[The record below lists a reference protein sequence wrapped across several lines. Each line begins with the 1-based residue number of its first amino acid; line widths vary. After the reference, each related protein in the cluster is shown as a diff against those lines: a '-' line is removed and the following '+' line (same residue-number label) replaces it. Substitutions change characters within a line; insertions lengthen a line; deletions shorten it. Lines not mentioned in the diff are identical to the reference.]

1 MIDVKLDR
9 VTVVGHFKSAAAE
22 SLGEYLRPLG
32 WQDMSFDW
40 EHGMV
45 DGYVLKRI
53 LSNCDTETVAVIVKN
68 QYQTT
73 WRLDT
78 SNHFRND
85 EEKRKVIAALD
96 LFENKHLSR
105 IDIAF
110 DFINM
115 DNAGMRHRFVKSN
128 VTTTEIKGESLW
140 IRGRNSHLQTLY
152 AGKRKS
158 LSLFRYYDKVA
169 EQKRHRKEISEDIES
184 WERLELQVRAE
195 RANEWLL
202 NSRAMLSYFKLP
214 QEYVLDPKDRA
225 MLLALNA
232 GHVSYK
238 ELAKATAAKYRKL
251 AKSNLGF
258 DDSWAKE
265 AYKKLEEKQNELQK
279 AVNSFVSLINV

>member
-1 MIDVKLDR
+1 MINVKLDR

-45 DGYVLKRI
+45 DGYVLKRV

-128 VTTTEIKGESLW
+128 VTTTEINGESLW

-152 AGKRKS
+152 AGKRRS

-279 AVNSFVSLINV
+279 EVNSFVSLINI